1 MWGSESGVSKT
12 PAKVTGENLKEVKW
26 VRNETTI
33 SLSAN
38 LSNSIKPCLEKDH
51 VNSRWFVSIA
61 EIKKRVTGT
70 VVALIQAPS
79 ERRRVWLGP
88 RHAGSEH
95 PKPPENVDIIKLPLD
110 PVADSPAL
118 AYHIARLEED
128 DRWGRWKQRIIASGI
143 VCACASTC
151 PHV

>member
-1 MWGSESGVSKT
+1 M
-12 PAKVTGENLKEVKW
+12 
-26 VRNETTI
+26 
-33 SLSAN
+33 
-38 LSNSIKPCLEKDH
+38 
-51 VNSRWFVSIA
+51 NSRWFVSIA
-61 EIKKRVTGT
+61 EIKMRVTGT

-95 PKPPENVDIIKLPLD
+95 PKPPENFDIIKLPLD

-151 PHV
+151 PQVQMMGVGLRSPLTGFPVPDGKANRLEELDPSRFFK